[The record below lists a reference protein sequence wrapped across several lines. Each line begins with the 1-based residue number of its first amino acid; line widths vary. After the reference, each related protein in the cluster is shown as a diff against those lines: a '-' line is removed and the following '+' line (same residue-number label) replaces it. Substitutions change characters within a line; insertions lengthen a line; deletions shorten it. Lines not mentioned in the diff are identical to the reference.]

1 MSRCDE
7 HLDNFLKGILN
18 MKKQANSVFPHELTN
33 MLFYLR
39 KISGDANKHPR
50 VQPEKTKKTQK
61 GDQI

>member
-1 MSRCDE
+1 
-7 HLDNFLKGILN
+7 